1 MIRKRDTMT
10 DEQILKE
17 INPVFLTAR
26 SSIYRFALWGDE
38 TAKKIVAFLEKDG
51 PKELFRNVPDK
62 ITDPARLV
70 LLSMLEARYRTMGEI
85 LNKENP
91 GVLLDIPCGYTMRP
105 IEFAGKGI
113 RYFGADLPATIADMT
128 GAVDAILS
136 ESDKKY
142 VHMVSADATNPES
155 VEEALAGVEDEV
167 CITTEGLL
175 SYFTDSEMDA
185 IFETMRLVM
194 KKRGGC
200 WLTPDREFGDYMQIA
215 ARVVANGDDEIL
227 ERFNMYRAE
236 IAKRA
241 QSSLGKNAFMSGTLD
256 ESIQYANRKGFH
268 VERINIGRYLPDLK
282 SFEGIRDGLMDELRE
297 ACINLSVWKLTLED
311 KSNEERKS
319 VGFQIDTYTEGDT
332 LVMEVSGRLDTL
344 TAPELVARFGE
355 AGKVRIDFS
364 GLDYISSAGLR
375 SLMIIL
381 KKVGRE
387 NMSVVNLK
395 ENVREIFETTG
406 FDELML

>member
-1 MIRKRDTMT
+1 MT

-70 LLSMLEARYRTMGEI
+70 LTSVLEARYRTMGEI

-155 VEEALAGVEDEV
+155 VEEAMPVS
-167 CITTEGLL
+167 EG
-175 SYFTDSEMDA
+175 
-185 IFETMRLVM
+185 
-194 KKRGGC
+194 
-200 WLTPDREFGDYMQIA
+200 
-215 ARVVANGDDEIL
+215 
-227 ERFNMYRAE
+227 
-236 IAKRA
+236 
-241 QSSLGKNAFMSGTLD
+241 
-256 ESIQYANRKGFH
+256 
-268 VERINIGRYLPDLK
+268 
-282 SFEGIRDGLMDELRE
+282 
-297 ACINLSVWKLTLED
+297 
-311 KSNEERKS
+311 
-319 VGFQIDTYTEGDT
+319 
-332 LVMEVSGRLDTL
+332 TL
-344 TAPELVARFGE
+344 TADATG
-355 AGKVRIDFS
+355 IDTRGGWEHS
-364 GLDYISSAGLR
+364 
-375 SLMIIL
+375 M
-381 KKVGRE
+381 E
-387 NMSVVNLK
+387 
-395 ENVREIFETTG
+395 
-406 FDELML
+406 